1 MIYNDRWQPWYAEFE
16 KFMFFHYF
24 YIFAFMSVYSQPTKI
39 MFVDAKYA
47 NRKQILYQQTLPVAI
62 RLAYDL
68 VDEFMLDFFVI
79 INN

>member
-1 MIYNDRWQPWYAEFE
+1 
-16 KFMFFHYF
+16 
-24 YIFAFMSVYSQPTKI
+24 MSVYSQPTKI